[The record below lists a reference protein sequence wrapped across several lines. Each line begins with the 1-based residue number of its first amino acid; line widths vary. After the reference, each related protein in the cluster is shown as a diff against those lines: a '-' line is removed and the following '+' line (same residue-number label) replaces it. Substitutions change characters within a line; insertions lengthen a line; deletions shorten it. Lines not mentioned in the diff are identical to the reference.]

1 MYSRTFLTAVGI
13 GTWLAVALTAAP
25 RVNHRHSTNMRTDND
40 GPMKSCSDLHIEFDG
55 REAVVQSEEKTISK
69 SQAGTLHVEAESNG
83 GLQVQGW
90 DGDNYSVT
98 LCKAAEPGN
107 DADQILSQIK
117 LNIEGGQVS
126 VTGPSHDRDD
136 RDWSAYL
143 LVRAPKGAM
152 LSLNVNNGPVSVY
165 GVQGNIT
172 AKAVNGPV
180 SMKDANG
187 NIDLTA
193 ENGPISVDGIS
204 GKVHLRTQNGPVDV
218 NLSGQA
224 WTGEGVDA
232 HATNGPVTVR
242 VPQGYKSGVVVES
255 DGNGPFSCH
264 ASVCSEGRKTWDD
277 DHKRIEFGT
286 GPVLVRVSTV
296 NGPVS
301 VE

>member
-1 MYSRTFLTAVGI
+1 MYSRTILTSIGI

-25 RVNHRHSTNMRTDND
+25 RAANHRHFTNVRTDN
-40 GPMKSCSDLHIEFDG
+40 GRPMKGCSDLHIEFDD
-55 REAVVQSEEKTISK
+55 REAVVQSEERTISRGE
-69 SQAGTLHVEAESNG
+69 AGTLRVEAESNG

-90 DGDNYSVT
+90 DSDNYSVT

-107 DADQILSQIK
+107 DAEQILSQIK
-117 LNIEGGQVS
+117 LNVAGGQVNVS
-126 VTGPSHDRDD
+126 GPSHEK
-136 RDWSAYL
+136 DWSAYL
-143 LVRAPKGAM
+143 LVRAPKDAM
-152 LSLNVNNGPVSVY
+152 LNLSVNNGPVSVY
-165 GVQGNIT
+165 GVQGSIT
-172 AKAVNGPV
+172 AKAMNGPV
-180 SMKDANG
+180 SLKDVDG

-204 GKVHLRTQNGPVDV
+204 GKAHLRTQNGPVDV

-232 HATNGPVTVR
+232 RATNGPITVR
-242 VPQGYKSGVVVES
+242 VPEGYKSGVVVES

-277 DHKRIEFGT
+277 EHKRIEFGT
-286 GPVLVRVSTV
+286 GPVLVHVSTV
-296 NGPVS
+296 NGPVA